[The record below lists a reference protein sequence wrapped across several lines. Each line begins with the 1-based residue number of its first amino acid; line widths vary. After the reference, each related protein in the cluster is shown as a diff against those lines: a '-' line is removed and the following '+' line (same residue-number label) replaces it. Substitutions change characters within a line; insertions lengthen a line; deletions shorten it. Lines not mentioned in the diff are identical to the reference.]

1 MTSKTHVTRHRHAD
15 VDGIKVF
22 YREAGDP
29 DAPKLLLLHGFPS
42 ASHQYARLIEELKD
56 DFHIVAPD
64 NPGSGHTEVPGNPHY
79 TFDFLADTIEKFLET
94 IGFTG
99 FSMYVFDFGA
109 PVGFRIATRHPEW
122 IKGLIVQNGNAY
134 EDGLS
139 GLAKGFIANRDP
151 QAARDMLALEYTKF
165 GYLEGVRDPEA
176 ISPDTWTLDQHY
188 LDLRPQPQIDLALD
202 YHTNVAKYPEWQAYL
217 REHQPPTLITWGRG
231 DPFFIEAGAKAYL
244 RDLPDAQLCLFDTG
258 HFALEEDLVEIAALI
273 RAFTPRE

>member
-1 MTSKTHVTRHRHAD
+1 MTRKTHVTKHRFAD

-22 YREAGDP
+22 YREAGDA

-64 NPGSGHTEVPGNPHY
+64 NPGAGHSDAPERPY
-79 TFDFLADTIEKFLET
+79 TFDFLAGTIEKFLQAVN
-94 IGFTG
+94 FTG

-139 GLAKGFIANRDP
+139 GLAKGFVANRDP
-151 QAARDMLALEYTKF
+151 QAARDLLALEYTKF
-165 GYLEGVRDPEA
+165 GYLEGARDPEA

-188 LDLRPQPQIDLALD
+188 LDLRPQPQVDLFLD
-202 YHTNVAKYPEWQAYL
+202 YHTNVAQYPQWQAYL

-231 DPFFIEAGAKAYL
+231 DPFFIEPGAKAYL
-244 RDLPDAQLCLFDTG
+244 RDLPGALLHLFDTG
-258 HFALEEDLVEIAALI
+258 HFALEEDLAEITALI
-273 RAFTPRE
+273 RGFTPAV

>member
-1 MTSKTHVTRHRHAD
+1 MTTKTNVTKHRFVD
-15 VDGIKVF
+15 VDGSKVF

-29 DAPKLLLLHGFPS
+29 NASKLLLLHGFPS

-64 NPGSGHTEVPGNPHY
+64 HPGSGHSDAPERPY

-94 IGFTG
+94 LNFTG

-109 PVGFRIATRHPEW
+109 PVGFRVATRHPEW

-139 GLAKGFIANRDP
+139 ELAKGFVANRDP
-151 QAARDMLALEYTKF
+151 QAARDLLALEYTKF

-176 ISPDTWTLDQHY
+176 ISLDTWTLDQHY
-188 LDLRPQPQIDLALD
+188 LDLRPQPQVDLFLD
-202 YHTNVAKYPEWQAYL
+202 YHNNVAKYPEWQAYL

-231 DPFFIEAGAKAYL
+231 DPFFIEPGAKAYL
-244 RDLPDAQLCLFDTG
+244 RDLPNAQLHLLDTG
-258 HFALEEDLVEIAALI
+258 HFALEEDLTEIAALI
-273 RAFTPRE
+273 RGFTSKV

>member
-1 MTSKTHVTRHRHAD
+1 MTGNTHVTRHRFAE
-15 VDGIKVF
+15 VDGVKVF

-29 DAPKLLLLHGFPS
+29 KAPKLLLLHGFPS

-56 DFHIVAPD
+56 DFHVVAPD
-64 NPGSGHTEVPGNPHY
+64 NPGSGHSDAPERPC

-109 PVGFRIATRHPEW
+109 PVGFRVATRHPEW

-139 GLAKGFIANRDP
+139 GLVKGFIANRDP

-188 LDLRPQPQIDLALD
+188 LDLRPQPQIDLFLD
-202 YHTNVAKYPEWQAYL
+202 YHANVAKYPEWQAYL

-231 DPFFIEAGAKAYL
+231 DPFFIEPGAKAYL
-244 RDLPDAQLCLFDTG
+244 RDLPGAQLHLLDTG
-258 HFALEEDLVEIAALI
+258 HFALEEDLTEIAALI
-273 RAFTPRE
+273 RGFTPSE

>member
-1 MTSKTHVTRHRHAD
+1 MATKTHVTKHRFAD

-29 DAPKLLLLHGFPS
+29 GAPKLLLLHGFPS

-64 NPGSGHTEVPGNPHY
+64 HPGSGHSDAPERPY
-79 TFDFLADTIEKFLET
+79 TFDFLADTIEKFLDT
-94 IGFTG
+94 IGFTS
-99 FSMYVFDFGA
+99 FAMYVFDFGA
-109 PVGFRIATRHPEW
+109 PVGFRVATRRPEW
-122 IKGLIVQNGNAY
+122 VKGLIVQNGNAY

-151 QAARDMLALEYTKF
+151 QAARDLLALEYTKF
-165 GYLEGVRDPEA
+165 GYLEGARDPEA
-176 ISPDTWTLDQHY
+176 IPPDTWTLDQYY
-188 LDLRPQPQIDLALD
+188 LDLRPQPQIDLFLD

-231 DPFFIEAGAKAYL
+231 DPFFLEPGAKAYL
-244 RDLPDAQLCLFDTG
+244 RDLPGAQLHLFDTG
-258 HFALEEDLVEIAALI
+258 HFALEENLAEIAALI
-273 RAFTPRE
+273 RGFTPSV

>member
-1 MTSKTHVTRHRHAD
+1 M
-15 VDGIKVF
+15 KVF

-64 NPGSGHTEVPGNPHY
+64 HPGSGHSDAPRRRY
-79 TFDFLADTIEKFLET
+79 SFDFLAGTIEKVLET

-99 FSMYVFDFGA
+99 FSLYVFDFGA

-139 GLAKGFIANRDP
+139 DLARNFIANRDP
-151 QAARDMLALEYTKF
+151 RTARELLTLEHTKF

-176 ISPDTWTLDQHY
+176 ISPDSWTLDQHY
-188 LDLRPQPQIDLALD
+188 LDLRPEPQVDLALD

-231 DPFFIEAGAKAYL
+231 DPFFTEAGAKAYL
-244 RDLPDAQLCLFDTG
+244 RDVPDARLHLLDTG
-258 HFALEEDLVEIAALI
+258 HFALEEDLAEIAALI
-273 RAFTPRE
+273 RAFTPVG

>member
-1 MTSKTHVTRHRHAD
+1 MTTKTHVTRHRFVD
-15 VDGIKVF
+15 VDGIKLF

-29 DAPKLLLLHGFPS
+29 AAPKLLLLHGFPS

-56 DFHIVAPD
+56 EFHVIAPD
-64 NPGSGHTEVPGNPHY
+64 HPGSGHSDAPERPC
-79 TFDFLADTIEKFLET
+79 TFDFLADTIEKFLLA
-94 IGFTG
+94 IDFTG

-122 IKGLIVQNGNAY
+122 IKSLIVQNGNAY

-139 GLAKGFIANRDP
+139 DLARDFIGNRDP
-151 QAARDMLALEYTKF
+151 QVARDMLALECTKF

-202 YHTNVAKYPEWQAYL
+202 YHSNVAKYPEWQAYL
-217 REHQPPTLITWGRG
+217 REHRPPTLIAWGRG
-231 DPFFIEAGAKAYL
+231 DPFFLEPGAKAYL
-244 RDLPDAQLCLFDTG
+244 RDLPGARLHLFDTG
-258 HFALEEDLVEIAALI
+258 HFALEENLAEIAALI
-273 RAFTPRE
+273 RAFIPTV